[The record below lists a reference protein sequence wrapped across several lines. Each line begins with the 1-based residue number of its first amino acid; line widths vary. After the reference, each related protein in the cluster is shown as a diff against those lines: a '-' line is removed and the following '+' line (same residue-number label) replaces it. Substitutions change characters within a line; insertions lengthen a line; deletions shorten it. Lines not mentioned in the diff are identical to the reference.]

1 MSRFVEKIRNTE
13 VLFKSSAKLDAKC
26 RVCLNVECLKAVGIA
41 PGDTV
46 TLTFV
51 EKDSDK
57 FVIVEKK
64 GE

>member
-1 MSRFVEKIRNTE
+1 MGRFVEKIRNTE

-26 RVCLNVECLKAVGIA
+26 RVSLNAECLKAIDIA
-41 PGDTV
+41 PGDNV

-51 EKDSDK
+51 EKDNDK
-57 FVIVEKK
+57 FVIIEKK

>member
-13 VLFKSSAKLDAKC
+13 VLFKSSAKLDIKC
-26 RVCLNVECLKAVGIA
+26 RVCLNAECLKAVGIE

-51 EKDSDK
+51 EKDNDK
-57 FVIVEKK
+57 FVIIEKK